1 MKKFVINEKISTRG
15 MNNLFYEIEIW
26 SKNEETGKYSYKK
39 SLSYMRADVDKVHEL
54 QEFKN
59 IQKINN
65 QDIND
70 AQAEE
75 LIYNFSK
82 LFNSFGKLK

>member
-1 MKKFVINEKISTRG
+1 MKKFVINEKITKRG

-26 SKNEETGKYSYKK
+26 NKNDETGKYSYKN
-39 SLSYMRADVDKVHEL
+39 SLSYMRADIEKIHEL